1 MRESTE
7 PLVNALT
14 MLRAQTDEG
23 EKPIS
28 FPWEYINNIILRE
41 PNGVAIDEKSFNNWY
56 NSEQSGILNNIIDI
70 TKDSVNAHGIR
81 LVPTNQPE
89 EEKQPVID
97 PSHSIVSTTA
107 MQQLKRQK

>member
-23 EKPIS
+23 GKPIS
-28 FPWEYINNIILRE
+28 FPWEYINNIITRE
-41 PNGVAIDEKSFNNWY
+41 PNGVAIDEESFNKWY
-56 NSEQSGILNNIIDI
+56 NSEQPGILNNIIDI
-70 TKDSVNAHGIR
+70 TKDGVDTHGIH
-81 LVPTNQPE
+81 LVPTNQPV
-89 EEKQPVID
+89 EKQPVID